1 MKKEE
6 RLQELLYFEKT
17 LWQSGVKFI
26 AGADEVGRG
35 PLAGPVVVAAVILN
49 PATVERLAG
58 VDDSKKLSAKRR
70 QELNEIIKNEAVC
83 WSLGWRNSRQID
95 NEGIAKSIQ
104 KALGSAVNGLSVKPQ
119 HLLLDAFSAP
129 QIKIPQTSI
138 IKGDSKSATIAAA
151 SIIAKCFRDDLMI
164 KLDGIYPEY
173 GFYSNKGYGTGTHI
187 ASICE
192 KGRCPQH
199 RLSFKIKGVDY

>member
-6 RLQELLYFEKT
+6 RLQELLSFENSF
-17 LWQSGVKFI
+17 WQKGIKFV

-49 PATVERLAG
+49 PITVELLAG
-58 VDDSKKLSAKRR
+58 VDDSKKLSSKRR
-70 QELNEIIKNEAVC
+70 AELNLIIKKEAMC

-95 NEGIAKSIQ
+95 NEGIAVSIQ
-104 KALGSAVNGLSVKPQ
+104 KALCTAVNGLSVKPQ
-119 HLLLDAFSAP
+119 HLLLDAISAP
-129 QIKIPQTSI
+129 QIKLPQTSI

-164 KLDGIYPEY
+164 KLNGVYPDY
-173 GFYSNKGYGTGTHI
+173 GFASNKGYGTGAHI

>member
-1 MKKEE
+1 MNKEE
-6 RLQELLYFEKT
+6 RLQELLSYEKI
-17 LWQSGVKFI
+17 LWQSGIKYI

-35 PLAGPVVVAAVILN
+35 PLAGPVVVGAVILK
-49 PATVERLAG
+49 PETVELLKG

-70 QELNEIIKNEAVC
+70 EELNIIIKNEALC
-83 WSLGWRNSRQID
+83 WSLGWRSSRQID
-95 NEGIAKSIQ
+95 NEGIAVSIQ
-104 KALGSAVNGLSVKPQ
+104 KALCLAVKRLSVTPQ

-129 QIKIPQTSI
+129 QIKLPQTSI

-164 KLDGIYPEY
+164 KLDGIYPDY
-173 GFYSNKGYGTGTHI
+173 GFASNKGYGTEAHI
-187 ASICE
+187 AFLRK

-199 RLSFKIKGVDY
+199 RRSFKVKGVDY